1 MTRDPN
7 DSDDASEQTEPSDQP
22 GPAES
27 SADDGTNSAND
38 GPNGTWLGVGTAL
51 VVPIVGVLGAVALFA
66 IDFDPRDALLIGL
79 TYLLFVTIGTG
90 LYMFATGSE
99 RPVRLLRTTGGFAAA
114 LFGVSVIVVLTADTD
129 LVAATP
135 IVSQPVPLFIYV
147 YAVTGALG
155 YVFTV
160 VGERRLTSSDKSTD
174 TDTVQTMLTDYSTD
188 NDPSDPRVSS
198 ADRADQP
205 IKPSL
210 IYDWSIR
217 VLAAIPLASA
227 VFLLVS
233 LLLPQSQFGA
243 TEVVVRT
250 ADGAVSVNETGVSGQ
265 LNETSSVQDVDIER
279 RRRSDRLLAGVAL
292 LTGLFVNTA
301 YTRLH
306 DLAVRLLSA
315 SRRKDDSPSD

>member
-1 MTRDPN
+1 
-7 DSDDASEQTEPSDQP
+7 
-22 GPAES
+22 
-27 SADDGTNSAND
+27 
-38 GPNGTWLGVGTAL
+38 
-51 VVPIVGVLGAVALFA
+51 
-66 IDFDPRDALLIGL
+66 
-79 TYLLFVTIGTG
+79 
-90 LYMFATGSE
+90 
-99 RPVRLLRTTGGFAAA
+99 
-114 LFGVSVIVVLTADTD
+114 VIVVLTADTD

-233 LLLPQSQFGA
+233 LLLPQSQLGA

-279 RRRSDRLLAGVAL
+279 RRRSDPVANIYRPVPIV
-292 LTGLFVNTA
+292 TNKR
-301 YTRLH
+301 Y
-306 DLAVRLLSA
+306 VRPINSA
-315 SRRKDDSPSD
+315 SRGSKSIANRATAPSTPTIGTTSAVPTPNHVPLGPSFAELVPSSAEDSAGPGWSDGSVCSEASSKSFGSRVISLHYNCVSCVFSE